1 MKKTI
6 IRLAIGA
13 VLFVIAI
20 MVPAEPYLLKL
31 AVYLAAYLE
40 IGYKVLW
47 KAIRNISRGKVF
59 DENFLMAGV
68 LRSGPSQRAN
78 FRKQLRLCFSIRS
91 GNFLRIM
98 RSANPENPL
107 RSL

>member
-6 IRLAIGA
+6 IRLAVGA
-13 VLFVIAI
+13 VLFAIAI
-20 MVPAEPYLLKL
+20 RVPAEPYLLKL

-59 DENFLMAGV
+59 DENFLMAG
-68 LRSGPSQRAN
+68 
-78 FRKQLRLCFSIRS
+78 CF
-91 GNFLRIM
+91 G
-98 RSANPENPL
+98 
-107 RSL
+107 RSLRNRGTSGSGCGYAFLSDWGTF